1 MDIVILLS
9 ITLLIYLLPQNKEY
23 LCVKSTS
30 GLRGFLALGIIF
42 HHLSPWVTT
51 GSEFSNFSYMGAYI
65 VSIFFF
71 LSAYGL
77 YNQNEN
83 KKNYLDKFL
92 VTRLSKILLPFFAV
106 SLIYL
111 LYRFVDGQ
119 LLDLNF
125 FISLFKNGST
135 IIFNGW
141 FVNVI
146 ILLYIFFYTSFNFL
160 QNKLLSIILNSILI
174 IFYICLAIKMGYGFW
189 WYNSTLAFILGLI
202 WAKYQDVIDK
212 VLDRYYFVVLF
223 SVAVLLFVSHQY
235 GNLLSYLHIEDSYSY
250 ALAANINN
258 IIFTIYFVVSFLKK
272 INFSN
277 VFLILLGG
285 ISFELYMIHG
295 LVISMLGKIFVSS
308 PVNDVLLTIFTLII
322 SISLAWIVNKLV
334 NTITTKVNLL

>member
-189 WYNSTLAFILGLI
+189 WYNSSLPFVVGLL
-202 WAKYQDVIDK
+202 WAKYKNKIDSF
-212 VLDRYYFVVLF
+212 VNNHYFALLILF
-223 SVAVLLFVSHQY
+223 TILLFISHRY
-235 GNLLSYLHIEDSYSY
+235 DFIISKLNIVDSYSY
-250 ALAANINN
+250 ALIANLDNV
-258 IIFTIYFVVSFLKK
+258 IFTIYFLLFIKK
-272 INFSN
+272 FNFDN
-277 VFLILLGG
+277 KYLNFIGK

-295 LVISMLGKIFVSS
+295 LVMSMFGKYFVTSRL
-308 PVNDVLLTIFTLII
+308 NDVIFTILVLIV
-322 SISLAWIVNKLV
+322 SVSLAWFINLIIKK
-334 NTITTKVNLL
+334 ISIKTT